1 MTDFWRRLNGWWR
14 RDAIDAELQEEIRT
28 HLEMKAA
35 DLGGPRPARQGFG
48 NPALVLEDARNVWGW
63 PRLEAFGQDLRYGT
77 RLLLRAPGFT
87 AVAVVSLAIGI
98 GANTAIFSLV
108 DKVLIRKLPVEEP
121 DRLVV
126 VSATRGQGIS
136 TTSSFADFVDYRD
149 RNEVFEGLVAT
160 FQRALTLS
168 DGGQA
173 ERIQGLIVSGNYFSV
188 LGVRPAHGRGFLPE
202 EDETA
207 STHPVVVI
215 GYGLWQRRF
224 GADPGLVGRTVSLN
238 AYPYTVVGIA
248 PPGFNG
254 TVAGSAPDAFVPLM
268 MMGRIATS
276 PVDLLFGPRDRLS
289 GWLQLLGRLKPDSTR
304 EQAAAAMTLL
314 GSQIVRA
321 HPNLDPN
328 LRVEPKFVIEDGSR
342 GHTTL
347 LRDIRFP
354 LQMLMAIVGLI
365 LLIACAN
372 VANLLLARA
381 RTRQK
386 EIAVRLAIGAGRMR
400 LIRQL
405 LTESLLLST
414 LGGAAGLAL
423 AASISGV
430 IVGFT
435 PPNNNAF
442 SSLTLDDQLDLRVLA
457 FTLAISVLTGILFG
471 LAPALVA
478 SRPDLVSALRDEAT
492 VFGKKLRHLN
502 LRNLLVVGQVAV
514 SVIVLVGA
522 GLCVRSLRNL
532 SAIDTGFD
540 PAKVLVMSVD
550 VGLSGYNRERGL
562 QFYSDLLERVQ
573 RLSGVEAVSLAT
585 QIALGDGFGATMRAD
600 GYAPRPG
607 EDLGSDF
614 NQIGPD
620 YFGVMQIPLLEGREF
635 GPTDTTTTLPVA
647 IINQTAARRFWPG
660 QSALG
665 RRVIIGRPP
674 YDSTRVV
681 VGVVKDSK
689 YRRLTEEVR
698 PAVFTPFFQS
708 YRGDMTLHVRTT
720 GEPAAMLAAVRREV
734 QALDRSLPLYNTRT
748 LEEQKTR
755 SLYTSR
761 LAAALLTTFGLLA
774 LLLAAVGLYG
784 VMAYAVKRRMHEIG
798 IRMALGA
805 QGSDVRRLVMVEG
818 TAIMTIGLLLG
829 LGGALAG
836 TRLVGS
842 FLYGVRPNDPIAFA
856 GAAVLLATVTLLATY
871 LPARH
876 ASRIDPLLAIRQ

>member
-1 MTDFWRRLNGWWR
+1 VPALFTIRRKLHGWWR

-28 HLEMKAA
+28 HLDMKAA

-48 NPALVLEDARNVWGW
+48 NPALVLEDARNAWGW
-63 PRLEAFGQDLRYGT
+63 PRLEALGQDLRYGT

-87 AVAVVSLAIGI
+87 AVAVLSLAIGI

-126 VSATRGQGIS
+126 VSASRGQGVS

-149 RNEVFEGLVAT
+149 RNEVFDGLVAT

-173 ERIQGLIVSGNYFSV
+173 ERIQGLIVSGNYFTV
-188 LGVRPAHGRGFLPE
+188 LRVRPALGRGFLPE
-202 EDETA
+202 EDKTA

-304 EQAAAAMTLL
+304 ERAAAAMTLL
-314 GSQIVRA
+314 GSQIVKA

-342 GHTTL
+342 GHTNL

-400 LIRQL
+400 LMRQL

-442 SSLTLDDQLDLRVLA
+442 SSLTLDNQLDLRVLA

-540 PAKVLVMSVD
+540 PTKVLVMSVD

-562 QFYSDLLERVQ
+562 QFYSELLERVQ

-585 QIALGDGFGATMRAD
+585 QIALGDGFGATMRAE
-600 GYAPRPG
+600 GYAPKSG
-607 EDLGSDF
+607 EDMG
-614 NQIGPD
+614 
-620 YFGVMQIPLLEGREF
+620 YFGVMKIPLLEGREF

-720 GEPAAMLAAVRREV
+720 GEPASMLAAVRREG
-734 QALDRSLPLYNTRT
+734 QALDRSLPLYNIRT
-748 LEEQKTR
+748 LEEQKTS

-761 LAAALLTTFGLLA
+761 LAATLLTTFGLLA

-784 VMAYAVKRRMHEIG
+784 VMAYAVKRRVHEIG
-798 IRMALGA
+798 IRLALGA

-818 TAIMTIGLLLG
+818 TAIMAIGLVLG

-856 GAAVLLATVTLLATY
+856 GAALLLAAVTLLANY

-876 ASRIDPLLAIRQ
+876 ASRTDPLLAIRQ